1 MTDTAFVATET
12 LQPLPPPPGT
22 TGTIGWLRANL
33 FSSPLN
39 ILLTLIGA
47 YLIYLVVPPAVRFLL
62 IDAVW
67 TGTDRAACSVT
78 EETPVIGACWAYVKD
93 FLSFFIY
100 GFYPRELVWRV
111 NIVFVL
117 LAIGLV
123 WMLWLEA
130 PKRGWGAIYFFLIF
144 PILSWILIYGAPFLG
159 LEVVTTEK
167 WGGIMVSLIIAF
179 AGIVAALPIGTLL
192 ALGRRSKLPIIRLL
206 CVIFIEF
213 MRGVPLITILYMAK
227 VIFPLFLPQ
236 GMNFNLLIAAIIA
249 TGLFT
254 GAYMA
259 ETIRGG
265 LQSLPKGQY
274 EGAAAM
280 GLNYWQAHTLIILP
294 QVYKISIPNIVNSYV
309 AMFKDTTLV
318 FIIGIFD
325 LLRAIES
332 SFSNPIWATPARST
346 TAYAFAGL
354 FYFAC
359 CYGMSRYSKFVEKRL
374 AAGDR
379 R

>member
-1 MTDTAFVATET
+1 MTDAFIATQS
-12 LQPLPPPPGT
+12 LPAMPPPPGT
-22 TGTIGWLRANL
+22 TGVVGWVRTNL
-33 FSSPLN
+33 FSSPIN
-39 ILLTLIGA
+39 ILLTLLGA
-47 YLIYLVVPPAVRFLL
+47 YLIYLIVPPLAHFLV

-67 TGTDRAACSVT
+67 TGTNREACLPS
-78 EETPVIGACWAYVKD
+78 EAKPVIGACWAYVGD
-93 FLSFFIY
+93 FLSYFTY
-100 GFYPRELVWRV
+100 ASYPRDQVWRV

-117 LAIGLV
+117 FVIGLV
-123 WMLWLEA
+123 WMLWLDA
-130 PKRGWGAIYFFLIF
+130 PKRLWGAIYFFVIF
-144 PILSWILIYGAPFLG
+144 PVLVFFLIYGAPWLG
-159 LEVVTTEK
+159 LPVVTTER

-192 ALGRRSKLPIIRLL
+192 ALGRRSNLPVIRLL

-213 MRGVPLITILYMAK
+213 MRGVPLITVLYMAK
-227 VIFPLFLPQ
+227 VLFPLFLPR
-236 GMNFNLLIAAIIA
+236 GMGFDLLIAAIIVTA
-249 TGLFT
+249 LFT

-265 LQSLPKGQY
+265 LQSLSRGQY
-274 EGAAAM
+274 EGASAM
-280 GLNYWQAHTLIILP
+280 GLSYWQANALIILP

-318 FIIGIFD
+318 FIIGIPDF
-325 LLRAIES
+325 LRAIES
-332 SFSNPIWATPARST
+332 SFSNPLWATSVRSN

-374 AAGDR
+374 AAGDQR
-379 R
+379 